1 MTQVYRAALCRT
13 LGPPSVLRIEP
24 LPRAPLAEGY
34 VRVRLRAAGVNFP
47 DLLMVSGRYQFKPDL
62 PFAPGMEAAGE
73 IIELGANVSG
83 MSVGDR
89 VVTRHRCGGFAE
101 EVALPARDCL
111 PLPRGLSFIEGACFT
126 AAHMT
131 AWHALTTRAG
141 LRAGET
147 LVVFGAAGG
156 VGLAAVEV
164 GKHLGARVLAVASS
178 EEKRAAAR
186 AKGADAALAADGAD
200 LAADIRVLTQ
210 GRGADVVFDP
220 VGWRAEEATRMLA
233 FGGRILIVGFAAQIP
248 TYAAN
253 RVLLKG
259 ASLIGVRA
267 GEFGRARPDVR
278 RQEMRDL
285 LALADAGALRPF
297 ISRTFELDQAADALQ
312 WLADRRAIGRVALT
326 MGA

>member
-1 MTQVYRAALCRT
+1 MTQTYRAALCRT
-13 LGPPSVLRIEP
+13 LGLPSVLRLEP
-24 LPRAPLAEGY
+24 LAREPLAEGA
-34 VRVRLRAAGVNFP
+34 VRVRLHAAGVNFP
-47 DLLMVSGRYQFKPDL
+47 DLLMVAGRYQFKPDL
-62 PFAPGMEAAGE
+62 PFAPGMEAAGA
-73 IIELGANVSG
+73 IVELGVNVDG
-83 MSVGDR
+83 LRVGDK
-89 VVTRHRCGGFAE
+89 VITRHRCGGFAE

-111 PLPRGLSFIEGACFT
+111 PLPRGFGFVEGACFT

-186 AKGADAALAADGAD
+186 AKGADATLAADDAD
-200 LAADIRVLTQ
+200 LVAAIRKLSQ

-220 VGWRAEEATRMLA
+220 VGWRPEEATRMLA
-233 FGGRILIVGFAAQIP
+233 FGGRILLVGFAAQIP
-248 TYAAN
+248 AYAAN

-267 GEFGRARPDVR
+267 GEFGRARPEIR
-278 RQEMRDL
+278 AQEMRDL

-297 ISRTFELDQAADALQ
+297 VSRTFALDRAADALQ
-312 WLADRRAIGRVALT
+312 WLADRRAIGRVAITLD
-326 MGA
+326 A